1 MLVGQGGLGGQRKNM
16 LTEAGHWY
24 SRPSARDWRCERP
37 GDGPSLFHAG
47 LPGYRPTELVEAPE
61 LATELGVGRVFVK
74 DESGRLGLA
83 AFKVLGASWAVAR
96 LLAREGTPSVEDLR
110 RLAAESPVEL
120 VTATDGN
127 HGRALAFIGRLL
139 GLPVRVFV
147 PDGTSAPVAAVIAAE
162 GAMVAEATVAYDG
175 AVALAASYAAALAGR
190 LLVQD
195 TAWPGYERVPGLIVA
210 GYDTLLG
217 EVDAQLAGLGAGGPD
232 LVAVPVGVGSL
243 AQAVVTHYRS
253 SQAARPAVLAVE
265 PVAAPCLIA
274 SLLAGEPLSVPT
286 VSTVMAGL
294 NCGTPS
300 SLAWPVLTAGLDAAV
315 AVPDEAAGRAVAE
328 LAEAGVRAGPS
339 GAASLAG
346 VRAALTGAGAADRRA
361 ELGVT
366 ECSVIVLLSTEGN
379 VFGEGAEGVKG
390 AADG

>member
-1 MLVGQGGLGGQRKNM
+1 M
-16 LTEAGHWY
+16 LTAGNWY
-24 SRPSARDWRCERP
+24 SRPSARDWRCEP
-37 GDGPSLFHAG
+37 AGDGPSLFHAG
-47 LPGYRPTELVEAPE
+47 LPGYRPTELVEASE

-127 HGRALAFIGRLL
+127 HGRALAFIGQLL

-147 PDGTSAPVAAVIAAE
+147 PDGTPASTVAVIAAE
-162 GAMVAEATVAYDG
+162 GAMVTEATVPYDG
-175 AVALAASYAAALAGR
+175 TVALAASYTAALAGR
-190 LLVQD
+190 LMVQD
-195 TAWPGYERVPGLIVA
+195 TAWPGYERVPGLIVD
-210 GYDTLLG
+210 GYDTLLR

-243 AQAVVTHYRS
+243 AQAVVAHYRS

-274 SLLAGEPLSVPT
+274 SLLAGEPRSVPT
-286 VSTVMAGL
+286 ESTVMAGL

-300 SLAWPVLTAGLDAAV
+300 SLAWPVLKAGLDAAV
-315 AVPDEAAGRAVAE
+315 AVPDEAAELAVAE
-328 LAEAGVRAGPS
+328 LVEAGVQAGPS

-379 VFGEGAEGVKG
+379 VFGSGAEGAEGAG
-390 AADG
+390 DG